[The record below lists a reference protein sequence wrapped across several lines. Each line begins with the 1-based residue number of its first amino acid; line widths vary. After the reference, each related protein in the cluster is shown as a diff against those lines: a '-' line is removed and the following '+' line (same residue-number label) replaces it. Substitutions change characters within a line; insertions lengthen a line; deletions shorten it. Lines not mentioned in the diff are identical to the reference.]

1 MTTKDIGVL
10 TAGGFADA
18 AAQDAFCAGTTCT
31 ISIVYDQSPKHNH
44 LTPGPA
50 GGAVST
56 PDKPANATELKTT
69 IGGHPVYGI
78 RIHPP
83 GVGYRLNKTSGIA
96 TGDEPETVYIVT
108 SSKDLIN
115 GCCFD
120 YGNAET
126 NNHDD
131 GAGTMEAVYFGFG
144 VSWGTGT
151 GSGPWVEADLENGI
165 FAGGPGATKGVSTNT
180 PLTSAFVTAM
190 VVGRSGSYALKGG
203 DAEMGALKTMYDG
216 PRPSGYNPM
225 KKQGAIILGIG
236 GDNSNSAGGDFYEG
250 VMTSGTASAATD
262 DAVHSNIVLAGYG
275 R

>member
-1 MTTKDIGVL
+1 MTTKDIAVVA
-10 TAGGFADA
+10 AGGVADS

-31 ISIVYDQSPKHNH
+31 ISVIYDQSGKGNH
-44 LTPGPA
+44 LTPGPG

-56 PDKPANATELKTT
+56 ADKPASATDLKVQ
-69 IGGHPVYGI
+69 IAGHTVYGI
-78 RIHPP
+78 RINPP
-83 GVGYRLNKTSGIA
+83 GIGYRNDKTSGVA
-96 TGDEPETVYIVT
+96 TGDEPETVYMVT
-108 SSKDLIN
+108 SSKNLVN

-131 GAGTMEAVYFGFG
+131 GAGTMEALYFGFG
-144 VSWGTGT
+144 VSWGTGA
-151 GSGPWVEADLENGI
+151 GSGPWVEVDLENGI

-180 PLTSAFVTAM
+180 SLTSDYVTAM
-190 VVGRSGSYALKGG
+190 VVGRSGSFALKGG
-203 DAEMGALKTMYDG
+203 DAQMGTLKTMYDG
-216 PRPSGYNPM
+216 PRPNGYSPM

-250 VMTSGTASAATD
+250 AMTSGNASAATD
-262 DAVHSNIVLAGYG
+262 DAVQANIVAAGYG